1 MSKSFSPKFQ
11 TRSVSQEHYPV
22 ANFGEASMSRPP
34 MEISN
39 KSIVDEGQAPKTA
52 NGGEAVG
59 GASNDEPIAPLR
71 SVRAQVEI
79 KAILAAL
86 QRTGWNRKQAAR
98 LLKISYRGLL
108 YKIRRHNITA
118 A

>member
-1 MSKSFSPKFQ
+1 
-11 TRSVSQEHYPV
+11 
-22 ANFGEASMSRPP
+22 MSRPP

-39 KSIVDEGQAPKTA
+39 KSMMDEGQQPKPV
-52 NGGEAVG
+52 NGGEAVVG
-59 GASNDEPIAPLR
+59 SNVESNVISNDDEPIAPLR